1 MTDYSNYSSSQ
12 LHEQKQAFR
21 DIINE
26 QRENYRNMRRVGATD
41 DARSI
46 SEHLNALYLNA
57 LYHDIEEINEE
68 LTSRREKRE
77 ADRARREM
85 RSERRKDRLG

>member
-21 DIINE
+21 EIVNE

-46 SEHLNALYLNA
+46 SEHLNALY
-57 LYHDIEEINEE
+57 HDIEEINEE
-68 LTSRREKRE
+68 LTRRRQKRE

-85 RSERRKDRLG
+85 HDERRTDRPR

>member
-12 LHEQKQAFR
+12 LHELKQAFR
-21 DIINE
+21 DIISE

-46 SEHLNALYLNA
+46 SEHLNALY
-57 LYHDIEEINEE
+57 HDIGEINEE

-77 ADRARREM
+77 
-85 RSERRKDRLG
+85 

>member
-12 LHEQKQAFR
+12 LHEQKQVFR

-26 QRENYRNMRRVGATD
+26 QRENYRAMRTVGATD

-46 SEHLNALYLNA
+46 REHLDA
-57 LYHDIEEINEE
+57 LYHDVEEINEE